1 MQSCH
6 KKIVK
11 LSTNATSDQF
21 EIQLIAVGRWNFGK
35 GLYIGH
41 GTKDYFDASLCV

>member
-35 GLYIGH
+35 GSYIGH